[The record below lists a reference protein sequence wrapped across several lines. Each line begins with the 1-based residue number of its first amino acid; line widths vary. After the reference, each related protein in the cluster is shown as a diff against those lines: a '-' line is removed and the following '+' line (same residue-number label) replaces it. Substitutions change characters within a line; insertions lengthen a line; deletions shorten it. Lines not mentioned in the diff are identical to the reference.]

1 VGADLPDAASITG
14 GPPPP
19 ASGLTDPVGQT
30 AQVFRALLSAMAQPA
45 RACNIGL
52 DLARVGGAHP
62 ASLAILLTLADF
74 DTPVCLVGS
83 AVSELG
89 SFLRFH
95 CGCPVT
101 ERPKNAALGLIS
113 EPMLACRA
121 FEFPIGTE
129 EYPDTSATVIL
140 EVSSLVAGPRRTIKG
155 PGIRASVEFAPAVHA
170 EFWSA
175 WHTNTQLYPRG
186 IDVIFTCANEIA
198 ALPRSSRLE
207 GS

>member
-1 VGADLPDAASITG
+1 MEADLPDAASIAG

-19 ASGLTDPVGQT
+19 APGLTDPVGQAT
-30 AQVFRALLSAMAQPA
+30 EVFRALLSAMAQPA
-45 RACNIGL
+45 RACDIDL
-52 DLARVGGAHP
+52 DLACVGRAHP
-62 ASLAILLTLADF
+62 ASLAVLLTLADTE
-74 DTPVCLVGS
+74 TPVCLVGS
-83 AVSELG
+83 TELELG

-95 CGCPVT
+95 CGCPLT
-101 ERPKNAALGLIS
+101 EHPQNAALGLIS
-113 EPMLACRA
+113 EPVLACRA
-121 FEFPIGTE
+121 FEFPIGSD

-140 EVSSLVAGPRRTIKG
+140 EVGSLVAGPRQTIKG
-155 PGIRASVEFAPAVHA
+155 PGIRSAVEFAPAVDA

-198 ALPRSSRLE
+198 ALPRSSRLA